1 MFKTVILI
9 MFLLAVGIIF
19 FRLLAKILG
28 LTLSASKI
36 FIIILGV
43 LAGIFFLILQK
54 VIPFLAKHLSTAAT
68 WIIAAIVT
76 GGLLIYAAG
85 RKIFCGESISDFI
98 KKLIPHKEFSR
109 RTDFSLLLIELADSI
124 QADIFSKL
132 KTQYEKIFSFFKPI
146 DGEQKN

>member
-1 MFKTVILI
+1 MFT
-9 MFLLAVGIIF
+9 LAVLLIILLIIGAGF

-54 VIPFLAKHLSTAAT
+54 LIPFLAKHLPTAAT

-85 RKIFCGESISDFI
+85 RKLFCGESISDFI
-98 KKLIPHKEFSR
+98 KKLIPHKEISR